1 MAYPKIDATDPGSQG
16 SRMDWRT
23 RAKQATA
30 LSLLGGVGCAS
41 VPPLDNPALIQA
53 GPNATENPV
62 LLAPGQPTPEGY
74 EEIYNRVLDTL
85 DDYFEIKPASR
96 YSGVVETLP
105 RIAPGYEQ
113 PWKTTTPDARQ
124 RLLATFQSMRH
135 YAVARIWAGERGGY
149 RVSIEVYKELEDL
162 QVPLLNTGS
171 LPIFRDSAT
180 LDRRSDV
187 ISSPRSP
194 EYQWIPA
201 GPAPHRDFA
210 FEQIILRKIQAA
222 GLRP

>member
-1 MAYPKIDATDPGSQG
+1 
-16 SRMDWRT
+16 MDWRM
-23 RAKQATA
+23 RAKQAVA
-30 LSLLGGVGCAS
+30 LAVLGGAGCAS
-41 VPPLDNPALIQA
+41 MPPLDNPALIQS

-74 EEIYNRVLDTL
+74 EEIYNRVLDAL

-113 PWKTTTPDARQ
+113 PWKITTPDSRQ
-124 RLLATFQSMRH
+124 RLVATFQTMRH
-135 YAVARIWAGERGGY
+135 RAVAKIWAGERGGY
-149 RVSIEVYKELEDL
+149 RVSIEVYKEIENPL
-162 QVPLLNTGS
+162 QPLLSPSST
-171 LPIFRDSAT
+171 PIFRDSAT
-180 LDRRSDV
+180 VDRRSEV

-194 EYQWIPA
+194 EQDWIPA

-210 FEQIILRKIQAA
+210 FEQIILRKIQVA
-222 GLRP
+222 GMRK